1 MKYAKPVLAL
11 SAPALD
17 AIQSITK
24 GGVQHRDNPGVL
36 PATYSPPAYEA
47 DE

>member
-1 MKYAKPVLAL
+1 MKYSRPEIT
-11 SAPALD
+11 SFAPAVRV
-17 AIQSITK
+17 IQSFTK
-24 GGVQHRDNPGVL
+24 GGVQHRDNTGM

>member
-1 MKYAKPVLAL
+1 MKYSKPEIAVFALAV
-11 SAPALD
+11 D
-17 AIQSITK
+17 AIQAITK
-24 GGVQHRDNPGVL
+24 GGVQHRDNAVL